1 MSRSAFKHL
10 RLLGPLTVAATL
22 SIGTLPAFAQTAP
35 ASTPVSS
42 GCSAIHFE
50 LANPSAASEL
60 QPGGLVVQGI
70 AMDSRAQQGLGIDRV
85 DFFLDSRE
93 AGGMSIGTAVPG
105 LVPGPFGPTSFQ
117 TTISVPSSMGGHDLF
132 AYAHS
137 SVNGAESVI
146 SLPVSVGEDPSKSLQ
161 TLGETATMSCMG
173 GSTMLTTSPTTP
185 TTPATTTTTTP
196 ATQPSTTTTTPAIM
210 SVAPTASSITLSV
223 GNPSPND
230 TIKTGAYSIQ
240 GDAFD
245 KAATSGT
252 GIDRI
257 DIFLD
262 NRDTGG
268 MFLSTATLGTSSF
281 WQSVVTL
288 PNNQTGLHELWF
300 YAHSSVTGQTMS
312 VSVPVTIS
320 H

>member
-10 RLLGPLTVAATL
+10 PLLGPLTVAATL

-35 ASTPVSS
+35 APS

-50 LANPSAASEL
+50 LANPSAASQL

-70 AMDSRAQQGLGIDRV
+70 AKDSRAQQGLGIDRV
-85 DFFLDSRE
+85 DFFLDSRD
-93 AGGMSIGTAVPG
+93 AGGVSIGTAVPG

-117 TTISVPSSMGGHDLF
+117 TTISVPSQMGGHDLF

-146 SLPVSVGEDPSKSLQ
+146 ALPVSVGQDPSKSLVP
-161 TLGETATMSCMG
+161 LGETAVTSCLS
-173 GSTMLTTSPTTP
+173 GSTMLTTTTTP
-185 TTPATTTTTTP
+185 TTPAAITTTTP

-210 SVAPTASSITLSV
+210 SVAPGASTTTLSV

-240 GDAFD
+240 GDAMD
-245 KAATSGT
+245 KAATSGS

-262 NRDTGG
+262 NRDNGG
-268 MFLSTATLGTSSF
+268 VFLISATLGTSSF
-281 WQSVVTL
+281 WQATVTL

-300 YAHSSVTGQTMS
+300 YAHSSVTGQTTT
-312 VSVPVTIS
+312 VTVPVTII

>member
-1 MSRSAFKHL
+1 MSRSAFTHL

-22 SIGTLPAFAQTAP
+22 SIGTLPAFAQT
-35 ASTPVSS
+35 TPVSS
-42 GCSAIHFE
+42 GCSDIHFE
-50 LANPSAASEL
+50 LANPGPASEL
-60 QPGGLVVQGI
+60 LPGGLVVQGI

-93 AGGMSIGTAVPG
+93 AGGLSIGTAVPG

-117 TTISVPSSMGGHDLF
+117 TTISVPNSMGGHDLF

-146 SLPVSVGEDPSKSLQ
+146 SLPVSVGEDPSKALQ
-161 TLGETATMSCMG
+161 TQGDTATTSCMA
-173 GSTMLTTSPTTP
+173 GSTMGTTTPTSPTTP
-185 TTPATTTTTTP
+185 VTTPP
-196 ATQPSTTTTTPAIM
+196 TQPSTMTTTPAIM
-210 SVAPTASSITLSV
+210 SVAPMTSTTVLNV

-262 NRDTGG
+262 NRDNGG
-268 MFLSTATLGTSSF
+268 LFLSTATLGTSSF
-281 WQSVVTL
+281 WQAVVNL

-300 YAHSSVTGQTMS
+300 YAHSSVTGQIMA
-312 VSVPVTIS
+312 VSVPVTIKN
-320 H
+320 

>member
-22 SIGTLPAFAQTAP
+22 GISTLPAFAQTAP
-35 ASTPVSS
+35 ATPVSS
-42 GCSAIHFE
+42 GCSDIHFE
-50 LANPSAASEL
+50 LANPGAASEL
-60 QPGGLVVQGI
+60 QPGGLVVQGV
-70 AMDSRAQQGLGIDRV
+70 AMDSRAQQGLGIDHV
-85 DFFLDSRE
+85 DFFLDSRD

-117 TTISVPSSMGGHDLF
+117 TTITVPNSTGGHDLF

-146 SLPVSVGEDPSKSLQ
+146 SVPVSVNEDPSKALQ
-161 TLGETATMSCMG
+161 SLGETATMSCLG
-173 GSTMLTTSPTTP
+173 GSTMLTTP
-185 TTPATTTTTTP
+185 TTPATSTSTSTPTTP
-196 ATQPSTTTTTPAIM
+196 ATQPSTTPAIM
-210 SVAPTASSITLSV
+210 SVAPTSSTITLSV

-262 NRDTGG
+262 NRDNGG
-268 MFLSTATLGTSSF
+268 MFLSAATLGTSTF
-281 WQSVVTL
+281 WQATVNL

-300 YAHSSVTGQTMS
+300 YAHSSVTGQTMT
-312 VSVPVTIS
+312 VSVPVTIA

>member
-1 MSRSAFKHL
+1 MSRFAFKHL

-35 ASTPVSS
+35 ASN

-50 LANPSAASEL
+50 LANPGAASEL
-60 QPGGLVVQGI
+60 QPGGLVVQGV
-70 AMDSRAQQGLGIDRV
+70 AMDSRAQQGLGIDHV
-85 DFFLDSRE
+85 DFFLDSRD
-93 AGGMSIGTAVPG
+93 AGGLSIGTAVPG

-117 TTISVPSSMGGHDLF
+117 TTITVPNSTGGHDLF

-146 SLPVSVGEDPSKSLQ
+146 SVPVSVGEDPSKSLQ
-161 TLGETATMSCMG
+161 SLGETATTSCLA
-173 GSTMLTTSPTTP
+173 GSTLLTTTPTTP
-185 TTPATTTTTTP
+185 TTPVTTTTTTP
-196 ATQPSTTTTTPAIM
+196 ATQSSTTTTTTPAIM
-210 SVAPTASSITLSV
+210 SVAPTGSTITLNV

-230 TIKTGAYSIQ
+230 TIKTGAISIQ

-252 GIDRI
+252 GIDRV

-262 NRDTGG
+262 NRDDGG
-268 MFLSTATLGTSSF
+268 MFLSSGTLGSSSF
-281 WQSVVTL
+281 WQAVVTL

-300 YAHSSVTGQTMS
+300 YAHSSVTGQTMA
-312 VSVPVTIS
+312 VSVPVTII